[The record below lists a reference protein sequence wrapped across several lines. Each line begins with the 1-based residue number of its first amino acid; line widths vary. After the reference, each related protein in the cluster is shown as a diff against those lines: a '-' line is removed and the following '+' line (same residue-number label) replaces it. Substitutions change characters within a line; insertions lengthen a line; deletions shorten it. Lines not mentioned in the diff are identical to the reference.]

1 LNDIAG
7 GLGPLTV
14 ALADN
19 ATGHASFSPTY
30 AGELLQGEA
39 TRVAP
44 HSREHAM
51 NMDICITRAIYCSL
65 KEYGTE
71 RIARW
76 TLSMARRRMRLAR
89 SRPAFH
95 V

>member
-1 LNDIAG
+1 
-7 GLGPLTV
+7 
-14 ALADN
+14 
-19 ATGHASFSPTY
+19 
-30 AGELLQGEA
+30 
-39 TRVAP
+39 
-44 HSREHAM
+44 M